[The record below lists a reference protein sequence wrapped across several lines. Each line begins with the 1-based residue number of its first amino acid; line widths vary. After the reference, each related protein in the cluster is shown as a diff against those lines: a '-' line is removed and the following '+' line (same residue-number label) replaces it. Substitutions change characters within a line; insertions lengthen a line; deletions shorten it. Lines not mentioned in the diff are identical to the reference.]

1 MAGIA
6 GLSRG
11 EAGRPTLVRLCDRLR
26 LGFQGRPAKTDPA
39 AYAYRIHWLAQART
53 WTPARRAEVLAPLRR
68 LTSSPSFRSVEGAR
82 IYEIPE
88 LDSQKHAG
96 ASLVELLTV
105 LEALLAAPADL
116 GGDHGR

>member
-1 MAGIA
+1 LAW
-6 GLSRG
+6 
-11 EAGRPTLVRLCDRLR
+11 LCERLR
-26 LGFQGRPAKTDPA
+26 LGFRGRPAKTDPA

-68 LTSSPSFRSVEGAR
+68 LTSSPGFRAAEGGR
-82 IYEIPE
+82 IHELPE
-88 LDSQKHAG
+88 LDSLKHAG
-96 ASLVELLTV
+96 ASLAELQTV

>member
-1 MAGIA
+1 VAGIA
-6 GLSRG
+6 GQSRG
-11 EAGRPTLVRLCDRLR
+11 EAGRPSLAWLRERLR
-26 LGFQGRPAKTDPA
+26 LAVRGRAAKADPA

-68 LTSSPSFRSVEGAR
+68 LTSSPGFRPVEGAR

-105 LEALLAAPADL
+105 LEALLTPPAHL
-116 GGDHGR
+116 GGEHGR